1 MDFFNLKMKILD
13 RNKADLIKNV
23 LSIDPIKIQ
32 KINEQIKITSKK
44 NKIYCIGNGGSSS
57 IANHFV
63 CDLVKGYNYEK
74 KFNLISLSNN
84 IEIITAISND
94 ISYEEIF
101 SFQLSKYGVKNDL
114 LIAISSSG
122 NSKNI
127 IKAMKIAKKIGIKT
141 ISLTGFNGGQAKKLA
156 DININV
162 SSKNYGVIEDTHSF
176 IMHSVTQIL
185 HNE

>member
-1 MDFFNLKMKILD
+1 M
-13 RNKADLIKNV
+13 
-23 LSIDPIKIQ
+23 
-32 KINEQIKITSKK
+32 
-44 NKIYCIGNGGSSS
+44 
-57 IANHFV
+57 
-63 CDLVKGYNYEK
+63 VKGYNYEK

-94 ISYEEIF
+94 NSYEEIF